1 MTRAPHLLFVSADPG
16 LLNHWQ
22 RALDR
27 CVTTTYSRLID
38 VPPPASSGDMVVW
51 LDLSVPD
58 IAAWTH
64 PIWAK
69 LLKTQQMKVVA
80 ASSNPNDNEAI
91 QALDAGC
98 AAYCHA
104 FADAAT
110 LLQVKEV
117 VQAGHVWIGPTLMQR
132 LIHSAHRAAASSM
145 PPQLDWGNGLTQRE
159 REVAVLAANGAS
171 NQDISRDC
179 SISER
184 TVKAHL
190 SAVFDKLNLTDRLQL
205 ALRVHGIH

>member
-27 CVTTTYSRLID
+27 RAAATYSRFMD
-38 VPPPASSGDMVVW
+38 VPPHASSGDTVVW

-58 IAAWTH
+58 IVAWTH

-69 LLKTQQMKVVA
+69 LLKTQPMKVVA

-132 LIHSAHRAAASSM
+132 LIHSAHRAAASNAL
-145 PPQLDWGNGLTQRE
+145 PHQDWGSGLTQRE

-179 SISER
+179 KISER